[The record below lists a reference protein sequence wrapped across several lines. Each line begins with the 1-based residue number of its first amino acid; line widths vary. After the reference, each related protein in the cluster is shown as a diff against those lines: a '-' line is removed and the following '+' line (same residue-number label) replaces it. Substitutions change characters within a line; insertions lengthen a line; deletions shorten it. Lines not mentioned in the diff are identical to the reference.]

1 MKKRE
6 VQHEKMMFEI
16 AQENKRLSE
25 PLDKAAKEES
35 YLDRELENYE
45 RDKKELREV
54 KAKILVT
61 DDELKKVEWEREVLE
76 QRYGKVKTERD
87 SLYSNLQG
95 AVYEVQQKAGFKN
108 MLLDKKTVLLQKKLD
123 TNAVMLGE
131 AISAAGINPDKVGGV
146 SRRMREVVEEKDIE
160 IDKLQDGIQNIAE
173 AYNNM
178 LATYMAKLNEYSFPV
193 DDLGFK
199 PVTLRDQPNMM
210 QETQEMDMG
219 EDMGEPMDMM

>member
-1 MKKRE
+1 MRDSKK
-6 VQHEKMMFEI
+6 K
-16 AQENKRLSE
+16 S
-25 PLDKAAKEES
+25 DKAAKEES

-54 KAKILVT
+54 KAKILTT
-61 DDELKKVEWEREVLE
+61 DEEYKKVEWEREVLE
-76 QRYGKVKTERD
+76 QRYAKVKAERD
-87 SLYSNLQG
+87 ALYSNLQS

-108 MLLDKKTVLLQKKLD
+108 MLLNKKTNLLKKKLD

-131 AISAAGINPDKVGGV
+131 AIAAAGINPDKVGGV
-146 SRRMREVVEEKDIE
+146 SQRMREVVEEKDAHIE
-160 IDKLQDGIQNIAE
+160 KLQDDIANIAD

-199 PVTLRDQPNMM
+199 PVTLRDQPVLG
-210 QETQEMDMG
+210 QTQEMDSG
-219 EDMGEPMDMM
+219 QDMGEGPM